1 MEAKPSAWLF
11 SIIDAVYV
19 NIFLPGATP
28 GKNPFFHFL
37 HENPSADLDDVTV
50 FICNYSTK

>member
-19 NIFLPGATP
+19 NIFLPDATLE
-28 GKNPFFHFL
+28 KKPF
-37 HENPSADLDDVTV
+37 S
-50 FICNYSTK
+50 